1 MPTTDTAA
9 YELQVVYHDRQGT
22 LMRILGIVSR
32 RGLGLPSVHAE
43 PAGEAHR
50 VTLRVTANPKQLG
63 QLCREWSVTP
73 DVIEIREQVR
83 VVETA
88 KAFELVQG
96 GVPAKV
102 RRLASPESPCP
113 PWRAALARLLAFVP
127 SR

>member
-1 MPTTDTAA
+1 MRTADTPT
-9 YELQVVYHDRQGT
+9 YELQVAYHDRQGT

-50 VTLRVTANPKQLG
+50 VTLRVTASPKQLG

-73 DVIEIREQVR
+73 DVIEIREPVR
-83 VVETA
+83 VVEA
-88 KAFELVQG
+88 PRAFELVPG
-96 GVPAKV
+96 GIPVKVP
-102 RRLASPESPCP
+102 RLASPEPSCP
-113 PWRAALARLLAFVP
+113 PWRAALARLFAFVP